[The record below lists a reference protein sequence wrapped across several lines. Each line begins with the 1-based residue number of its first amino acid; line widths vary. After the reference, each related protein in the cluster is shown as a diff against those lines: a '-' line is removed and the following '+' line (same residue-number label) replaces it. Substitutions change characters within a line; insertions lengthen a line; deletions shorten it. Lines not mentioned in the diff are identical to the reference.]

1 MSAVCKA
8 SAQPPELSAMR
19 FAPMRVDD
27 LAEVLV
33 IENDVYPYPWT
44 RGNFLDSMYSGYQ
57 TWTLREESGA
67 LAGYFL
73 LMFAVDESHLL
84 NISVRRD
91 LHGRGVGHLQLDKV
105 AALSKENGMNSV
117 LLEVRPSNTGA
128 IALYQAAGF
137 AEIGRRKGYYPA
149 LGRNRE
155 DALVLRWSWPD
166 KVAGKSREGG
176 EGRA

>member
-1 MSAVCKA
+1 MSAVYKA

-57 TWTLREESGA
+57 TWTLREESGT
-67 LAGYFL
+67 LVGYFL
-73 LMFAVDESHLL
+73 LMFAVDEAHLL

-91 LHGRGVGHLQLDKV
+91 LHGHGVGHLQLDRV
-105 AALSKENGMNSV
+105 AALSKENGMSSV
-117 LLEVRPSNTGA
+117 LLEVRPSNQR
-128 IALYQAAGF
+128 ALAVYQRYGF
-137 AEIGRRKGYYPA
+137 VQIGLRKGYYPA
-149 LGRNRE
+149 ADGKRE
-155 DALVLRWSWPD
+155 DAIVMRFNL
-166 KVAGKSREGG
+166 
-176 EGRA
+176 